1 MGLAVLVFA
10 EQRGGKLKRPSLEA
24 VSEGRRVADALGGE
38 LGALIVGQG
47 IGELASELAA
57 HGAEKVFLADQEI
70 LGAYSAQGY
79 ARVLAAAIAE
89 QKPAVVLAS
98 ATAMGREVAA
108 RAAARAGV
116 ALASDCTELKVS
128 AEKKLEAR
136 RPIFAGKAFATCL
149 FRREPQ
155 IATLRPNV
163 FRLIEGRAVS
173 APEVVPLGLD
183 FNAQAIGARAVGVQ
197 AAKGQKVDLVEAQII
212 VSGGRGLKGP
222 ENFHLVRELADALGA
237 AVGASRAVVD
247 LGWIDHAH
255 QVGQTGKT
263 VSPTLYVACGI
274 SGAIQHL
281 AGMSSSKYIVA
292 INKDADANIFKVASY
307 GIVGDVFEVLPAL
320 TAEVKRLKSE

>member
-1 MGLAVLVFA
+1 
-10 EQRGGKLKRPSLEA
+10 
-24 VSEGRRVADALGGE
+24 
-38 LGALIVGQG
+38 
-47 IGELASELAA
+47 
-57 HGAEKVFLADQEI
+57 
-70 LGAYSAQGY
+70 
-79 ARVLAAAIAE
+79 
-89 QKPAVVLAS
+89 
-98 ATAMGREVAA
+98 MGREVAA